1 MLVFFNFFFFNFEFN
16 SLRYLIILVLFL
28 NCSHRRLEVLAR
40 VPQAPRYTDVRYV
53 KISFR
58 REGNFMFI
66 EISNTDKRD
75 MERALFLRILPI
87 RNFKMYLKPIANLFL
102 MMYNLPSI
110 SPFKMMCLFRWSLTK
125 QNRFSTNIK
134 QHLKYSFL
142 FALSFGTSKPEN
154 LDILFPLEI

>member
-1 MLVFFNFFFFNFEFN
+1 MVFF
-16 SLRYLIILVLFL
+16 FL

-58 REGNFMFI
+58 REGNFIFI

-75 MERALFLRILPI
+75 MERVLFLRILPI

-102 MMYNLPSI
+102 KTTRRMMYNLPSI
-110 SPFKMMCLFRWSLTK
+110 FRFKMMCLFRRSLTK
-125 QNRFSTNIK
+125 QNRFSTNNK

-142 FALSFGTSKPEN
+142 LALSFGTSKPEN
-154 LDILFPLEI
+154 LDNLFPLEI

>member
-1 MLVFFNFFFFNFEFN
+1 MTMPNNITKH
-16 SLRYLIILVLFL
+16 RK
-28 NCSHRRLEVLAR
+28 SHRRLEVLAR

-58 REGNFMFI
+58 CEGNFKFI

-102 MMYNLPSI
+102 KTTRRMMYNLPSI
-110 SPFKMMCLFRWSLTK
+110 FRFKMMSLFRRSLTK
-125 QNRFSTNIK
+125 QNRFSTNNK
-134 QHLKYSFL
+134 QHL
-142 FALSFGTSKPEN
+142 
-154 LDILFPLEI
+154 